1 MKLDDQIKRINDK
14 LQLILSQFLFI
25 KKENEKLKQELNQLK
40 LIDTEKNSQVARL
53 LQKVEILQ
61 ATKSE
66 MSEDEKRAF
75 EKRINHYLK
84 EVEKCI
90 SLLQE

>member
-40 LIDTEKNSQVARL
+40 LIDTEKNSQIARL

-66 MSEDEKRAF
+66 MTEDEKRAF